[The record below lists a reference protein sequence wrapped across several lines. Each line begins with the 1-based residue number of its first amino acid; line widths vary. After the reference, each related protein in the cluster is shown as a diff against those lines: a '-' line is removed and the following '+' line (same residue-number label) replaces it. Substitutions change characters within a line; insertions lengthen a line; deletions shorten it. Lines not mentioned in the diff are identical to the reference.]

1 MDPHISVVSFNAFH
15 VAPCSI
21 ISAIVKDQEKVVV
34 TRGISLQSFGSR
46 LKANRKFL

>member
-1 MDPHISVVSFNAFH
+1 MDPHISVVSFNDFH

-34 TRGISLQSFGSR
+34 TRGNLST
-46 LKANRKFL
+46 KFWIQTESK